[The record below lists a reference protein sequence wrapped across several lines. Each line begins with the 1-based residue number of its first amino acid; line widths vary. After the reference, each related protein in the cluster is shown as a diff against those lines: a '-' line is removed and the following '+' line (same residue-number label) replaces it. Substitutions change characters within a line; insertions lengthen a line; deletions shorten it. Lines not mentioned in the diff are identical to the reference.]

1 MAFSIFS
8 VTSFSTGSSANAYSN
23 RLQTSFD
30 NNMSFANTSYNAP
43 TPTGY
48 ATLGPKVKIKDNAIV
63 GKSFVEANSSAP
75 SNTLIIE
82 NALELN
88 NSDVKSYFKD
98 AIAAYFFEIDGGV
111 GSIEDVVRGPGHA
124 ACDVSHNVYDE
135 TKLTNYGFD
144 LSGENVSSFMS
155 IPDMYLPSN
164 GEFSICFRFIPQ
176 HPLGTNATS
185 AQDIYHADLTN
196 IYNISEYYG
205 SIRIMTTRDPGVST
219 RNIQITFELTI
230 S

>member
-1 MAFSIFS
+1 DVSGSIGLHSLTIDDPNDEGQSKLYYKTGSGLTLEMSGNDYWSRTAIGSS
-8 VTSFSTGSSANAYSN
+8 VTVFSTGSNSDTYSN

-30 NNMSFANTSYNAP
+30 NNMSFSNTSYNAP

-98 AIAAYFFEIDGGV
+98 AISAYFFEIDGGV

-124 ACDVSHNVYDE
+124 ACDVSHN
-135 TKLTNYGFD
+135 
-144 LSGENVSSFMS
+144 
-155 IPDMYLPSN
+155 
-164 GEFSICFRFIPQ
+164 
-176 HPLGTNATS
+176 
-185 AQDIYHADLTN
+185 
-196 IYNISEYYG
+196 
-205 SIRIMTTRDPGVST
+205 
-219 RNIQITFELTI
+219 
-230 S
+230 